1 MGIYNRDNINY
12 TGMIQNMLASAKHG
26 GDIRANNIRSQGDIW
41 GGAVKNIGS
50 AVGRAYGMYGGNG
63 GMSEDEIELQ
73 KLEKER
79 EELLAQEQAEQ
90 ERMMKDYSKEVG
102 MVGNQAAMVDY
113 RPNVPN
119 YTGVMGN
126 GNPYAIPGNPYA
138 TQAEYFQYIQA
149 MNGLYGGR

>member
-12 TGMIQNMLASAKHG
+12 SGMIQNMLASAKHG
-26 GDIRANNIRSQGDIW
+26 GEIRANNIRSQGDIW
-41 GGAVKNIGS
+41 GGAVKNVGS

-79 EELLAQEQAEQ
+79 EELLKQQEAAEHASAV
-90 ERMMKDYSKEVG
+90 M
-102 MVGNQAAMVDY
+102 ADY
-113 RPNVPN
+113 RQNVPN
-119 YTGVMGN
+119 YTGVMGQ

-149 MNGLYGGR
+149 MNGIYGGR